1 MADAKPNIL
10 DQYNDF
16 QNSGLLYRVEDLKQE
31 NRDLNRAI
39 EDIAHLVS
47 YTHVETMITYLVKM
61 LNNYFIPQSMCIF
74 VQPPRGGQLRQYFYT
89 NLKPSEKK
97 LSDRIFKILKA
108 YFEALNITS
117 TNGFAHPFESIKDSI
132 TDQIPQDLLDLNP
145 KYIIPLFGI
154 GGVFS
159 VVLLSEKATEQAYSF
174 SELSYIHRIFSVL
187 AVTMQNGLHYEVSI
201 TEPKTGLY
209 TYDYFKTRVEEC
221 ISTCRRY
228 NRTAAMM
235 IIDIDFFKH
244 FNDTYGHLCGDKV
257 LIALAETL
265 KRTVRDNDCVAR
277 FGGEEFSILLTEC
290 DPDHVFEVCE
300 RIRKEIEKIELIEKA
315 VPLKI
320 TASIGAFLI
329 DNKKG
334 MTPTYIFKKADDALY
349 YSKQHGRNQST
360 ICKLG
365 LLEAA
370 ELLLGNTPETS
381 E

>member
-1 MADAKPNIL
+1 MAEAKPSVL

-47 YTHVETMITYLVKM
+47 YTHVETMINYLVKM
-61 LNNYFIPQSMCIF
+61 LNNYFIPQSMCFF
-74 VQPPRGGQLRQYFYT
+74 VQPPRGGALRQYFYT
-89 NLKPSEKK
+89 NLKPSETR
-97 LSDRIFKILKA
+97 LSERNFKILKA

-117 TNGFAHPFESIKDSI
+117 TNGFAHPFDSIKDFI
-132 TDQIPQDLLDLNP
+132 TDIIPQDLLDLNP

-159 VVLLSEKATEQAYSF
+159 IVLLSEKATEQAYSF

-187 AVTMQNGLHYEVSI
+187 SVTMQNGLHYEVSI

-257 LIALAETL
+257 LVALAKTL
-265 KRTVRDNDCVAR
+265 KHTVRDNDCVAR

-290 DPDHVFEVCE
+290 DPKYVFNVCE

-329 DNKKG
+329 DNKRG
-334 MTPTYIFKKADDALY
+334 LTPTYIFKKADDALY
-349 YSKQHGRNQST
+349 FSKQHGRNRST
-360 ICKLG
+360 IYKLG

-370 ELLLGNTPETS
+370 ELLLGNIPEES
-381 E
+381 

>member
-1 MADAKPNIL
+1 MVDAKPSIL

-61 LNNYFIPQSMCIF
+61 LNNYFIPQSMCFF
-74 VQPPRGGQLRQYFYT
+74 VKPPRGGQLRQYFYT
-89 NLKPSEKK
+89 NLKPSDKR
-97 LSDRIFKILKA
+97 LSDRCFDILRA
-108 YFEALNITS
+108 YFDALNITS
-117 TNGFAHPFESIKDSI
+117 TNGFAHPFESIKDFI
-132 TDQIPQDLLDLNP
+132 TDDIPEDLIALNP
-145 KYIIPLFGI
+145 KYVIPLFGI

-159 VVLLSEKATEQAYSF
+159 VILLSEKATAQPYSF

-244 FNDTYGHLCGDKV
+244 FNDTYGHLCGDRV

-265 KRTVRDNDCVAR
+265 KQSVRDNDVVAR
-277 FGGEEFSILLTEC
+277 FGGEEFSVLLSEC
-290 DPDHVFEVCE
+290 DPNYIFEVCE
-300 RIRKEIEKIELIEKA
+300 RIRKAIENIVLIEKDET
-315 VPLKI
+315 LKI
-320 TASIGAFLI
+320 TASIGAFPI
-329 DNKKG
+329 DGKKG
-334 MTPTYIFKKADDALY
+334 MNPTYIFKKADDALY
-349 YSKQHGRNQST
+349 FSKQHGRNRST
-360 ICKLG
+360 ICRIG

-370 ELLLGNTPETS
+370 QLLMGDVPEIS